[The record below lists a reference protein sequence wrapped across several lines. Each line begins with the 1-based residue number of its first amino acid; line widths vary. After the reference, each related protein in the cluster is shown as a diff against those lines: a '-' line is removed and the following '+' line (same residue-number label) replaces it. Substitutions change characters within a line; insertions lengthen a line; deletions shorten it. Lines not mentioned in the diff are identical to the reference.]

1 MVVEKEIAG
10 ASNDA
15 SNAPSLHTIRA
26 SGRSR
31 RPTQKVTDSQLQ
43 TTPER
48 SPTPRRT
55 RQNRSTFTVF
65 QDRITPPPS
74 QPVTLPTL
82 LKRQRGQDPST
93 SQKRR
98 RKVTNRASKTNSQ
111 EKEQWEQDFDAGSD
125 RQAKFEVLI
134 EALGHEDFL
143 DHLKI
148 PHREATANLVEDL
161 DPLNPLW
168 LWEKFI
174 TPEILWTIATHTN
187 ENERL
192 HYEAKE
198 KHTHQEQAWHDLTGP
213 DVGAYL
219 GAAMLMGTQKQ
230 DRLSDYWNCSE
241 DKPKFPLQ
249 QEITRHRFEQISRY
263 LKVNDP
269 SEDLAGQHDYHKVE
283 PMMSSFRQACQELIT
298 LPETV
303 SIDENLIAATT
314 RTQDLIQID
323 NKAARK
329 GYKIYTLCCGHYL
342 YDWVYTSKRAKVPQA
357 KNYVPQ
363 SEGYE
368 DDAFTDTERIVLT
381 MVEQLLESQPEGF
394 KFQIAF
400 NNFFT
405 TTRLFTELRAWGV
418 GAFGTAKAG
427 SGMPKPHLFLDKVC
441 TKEKNYGEMVNTVG
455 NGINYITFVD
465 QGAVWMMLTVHD
477 VANQPPG
484 TRDISL
490 RPTASTH
497 LATETLNG
505 TQIPYHQISYE
516 YNHEMNGSDVSQQL
530 WNKYSLVD
538 HPHRRNWWP
547 LFWHLI
553 SASIANVLYLY
564 KLQGHKISHLQ
575 LQERLGLQLLRNP
588 SSISRK
594 RTSDVT
600 PSFTRST
607 KLQRPTSE
615 HSWI

>member
-1 MVVEKEIAG
+1 
-10 ASNDA
+10 
-15 SNAPSLHTIRA
+15 
-26 SGRSR
+26 
-31 RPTQKVTDSQLQ
+31 
-43 TTPER
+43 
-48 SPTPRRT
+48 
-55 RQNRSTFTVF
+55 
-65 QDRITPPPS
+65 
-74 QPVTLPTL
+74 
-82 LKRQRGQDPST
+82 
-93 SQKRR
+93 
-98 RKVTNRASKTNSQ
+98 
-111 EKEQWEQDFDAGSD
+111 
-125 RQAKFEVLI
+125 
-134 EALGHEDFL
+134 
-143 DHLKI
+143 
-148 PHREATANLVEDL
+148 
-161 DPLNPLW
+161 
-168 LWEKFI
+168 
-174 TPEILWTIATHTN
+174 
-187 ENERL
+187 
-192 HYEAKE
+192 
-198 KHTHQEQAWHDLTGP
+198 
-213 DVGAYL
+213 
-219 GAAMLMGTQKQ
+219 
-230 DRLSDYWNCSE
+230 
-241 DKPKFPLQ
+241 
-249 QEITRHRFEQISRY
+249 
-263 LKVNDP
+263 
-269 SEDLAGQHDYHKVE
+269 
-283 PMMSSFRQACQELIT
+283 MSSFRQACQELIT

-368 DDAFTDTERIVLT
+368 DDAFTDTERMVLT

-400 NNFFT
+400 DNFFT

-465 QGAVWMMLTVHD
+465 QGAVWMMSTVHD

-564 KLQGHKISHLQ
+564 KLQGHKISYLQ

-615 HSWI
+615 HSWIRLPSLRGCVVCRPASRRRRGQGMKKRKALAELLGRNTPRPERSKSGKRTTYGCDVCEVALCYDSWCWQRHHGEVEPRQTEDSDDVENVDNYDFDALD

>member
-1 MVVEKEIAG
+1 MRRKRRRRQSISPRPPESDAANLSGYTRDPTYLIGQFSSGSSLGDTSKVHSTLTRYLRCTSINHNTDAMVVEKEIAG

-198 KHTHQEQAWHDLTGP
+198 KHTHQEQA
-213 DVGAYL
+213 
-219 GAAMLMGTQKQ
+219 
-230 DRLSDYWNCSE
+230 
-241 DKPKFPLQ
+241 
-249 QEITRHRFEQISRY
+249 
-263 LKVNDP
+263 
-269 SEDLAGQHDYHKVE
+269 
-283 PMMSSFRQACQELIT
+283 
-298 LPETV
+298 
-303 SIDENLIAATT
+303 
-314 RTQDLIQID
+314 
-323 NKAARK
+323 
-329 GYKIYTLCCGHYL
+329 
-342 YDWVYTSKRAKVPQA
+342 
-357 KNYVPQ
+357 
-363 SEGYE
+363 
-368 DDAFTDTERIVLT
+368 
-381 MVEQLLESQPEGF
+381 
-394 KFQIAF
+394 
-400 NNFFT
+400 
-405 TTRLFTELRAWGV
+405 
-418 GAFGTAKAG
+418 
-427 SGMPKPHLFLDKVC
+427 
-441 TKEKNYGEMVNTVG
+441 
-455 NGINYITFVD
+455 
-465 QGAVWMMLTVHD
+465 
-477 VANQPPG
+477 
-484 TRDISL
+484 
-490 RPTASTH
+490 
-497 LATETLNG
+497 
-505 TQIPYHQISYE
+505 
-516 YNHEMNGSDVSQQL
+516 
-530 WNKYSLVD
+530 
-538 HPHRRNWWP
+538 
-547 LFWHLI
+547 
-553 SASIANVLYLY
+553 
-564 KLQGHKISHLQ
+564 
-575 LQERLGLQLLRNP
+575 
-588 SSISRK
+588 
-594 RTSDVT
+594 
-600 PSFTRST
+600 
-607 KLQRPTSE
+607 
-615 HSWI
+615 